1 VEEVTQ
7 IVKCLR
13 GLPGSGK
20 STYAKRL
27 LTNPDWVRVNRDD
40 LRASVFGGAGV
51 LSHTEENLITK
62 MQRDIAAHALQSGLN
77 VVVDDTNL
85 RNKYLREW
93 NKFALQHGAFFD
105 VHDIDTPV
113 DVCVSQD
120 SARDRAV
127 GEDVIREM
135 AAKFTKKGRFVDY
148 PYLRADLVEKVEP
161 YLNPS
166 HLPHTVI
173 VDIDGTMALMGDRD
187 PYNESTVSQ
196 DKPNWPVVR
205 LVQTLIAAGDRIIF
219 LSGRTDGCFD
229 TASWLNRY
237 IPRDWANWL
246 LLMRKSGDNRRDD
259 IVKREIF
266 DAEIRDKYHVKF
278 VLDDRMQVVLMWRN
292 LGLACFQVAPGD
304 F

>member
-105 VHDIDTPV
+105 VHDIDTPWTC
-113 DVCVSQD
+113 VCPRTVPGTGRW
-120 SARDRAV
+120 AR
-127 GEDVIREM
+127 
-135 AAKFTKKGRFVDY
+135 T
-148 PYLRADLVEKVEP
+148 
-161 YLNPS
+161 S
-166 HLPHTVI
+166 
-173 VDIDGTMALMGDRD
+173 
-187 PYNESTVSQ
+187 
-196 DKPNWPVVR
+196 
-205 LVQTLIAAGDRIIF
+205 
-219 LSGRTDGCFD
+219 SGRWLPSSPRRAG
-229 TASWLNRY
+229 SWTTRTSE
-237 IPRDWANWL
+237 PTWW
-246 LLMRKSGDNRRDD
+246 RRSS
-259 IVKREIF
+259 
-266 DAEIRDKYHVKF
+266 
-278 VLDDRMQVVLMWRN
+278 
-292 LGLACFQVAPGD
+292 PT
-304 F
+304 